1 MGRDF
6 LTSTLSPRER
16 EKGVRFAGYA
26 AVFDRGDRGGDVVR
40 PGAFAASLKT
50 RGEVPLLWQHR
61 AGVVIGTI
69 EHLSE
74 DARGL
79 RVIGRLSGGSDAR
92 RVADLLGNGS
102 IDGLSFGYRVRET
115 ATCGSL
121 RELRE
126 VELIEVSVVADPM
139 QPRARIHAIE

>member
-1 MGRDF
+1 MGGQE
-6 LTSTLSPRER
+6 SI
-16 EKGVRFAGYA
+16 RFAGYA
-26 AVFDRGDRGGDVVR
+26 AVFDRPDRGGDVVR
-40 PGAFAASLKT
+40 QGAFAASLAK

-79 RVIGRLSGGSDAR
+79 RVIGRLGGGSDAR
-92 RVADLLGNGS
+92 RVADLLGSGS

-115 ATCGSL
+115 GASGSL

-126 VELIEVSVVADPM
+126 VELIEVSVVAEPM